1 MKPGETTSS
10 WRLYASRL
18 MLKWL
23 GGIGEYECVLVGNK
37 SIVIPPYNKSRM
49 ILVRYGTILVKF
61 TTLKIL
67 NTTCGDVMSTWLKI
81 EISSKT

>member
-1 MKPGETTSS
+1 
-10 WRLYASRL
+10 

-37 SIVIPPYNKSRM
+37 SIVIPPYNKSRI

-61 TTLKIL
+61 TTHVSHL
-67 NTTCGDVMSTWLKI
+67 VVAHHYWFSWLVRMFF
-81 EISSKT
+81 TAFY